1 MGGGGGI
8 LSPITQAVFGKPQ
21 TVDTPNYSNAA
32 QETAAGNL
40 ANAQATTQANRVNQN
55 TPYGSLNYVQGT
67 DANGNPTWTANQT
80 AAPQLGNAI
89 NANLGNLS
97 NTYSQNFQAPA
108 AFQGIAQYQPVQAQ
122 SFNSSGDLPGIGFY
136 GSRLNAQQ
144 LDPNALKA
152 LPQYDV
158 NTKINQAALPTY
170 GIDPGQSYT
179 DAIMQRLQPSLT
191 RQSAAS
197 DAQLANQGIMPGS
210 EAYNTAKT
218 LLSQNQND
226 ALTSAIVNGMQTGL
240 QANQQAYGQQAGQI
254 GLNLQGQGQNF
265 GQGIAGNQQYMGA
278 NNQAYQQQLANQ
290 QLGIGAQNQSFNQ
303 ALAQNQYGLAAQNQA
318 YNQGINT
325 QNQAFNQGVTQYN
338 MPLQTA
344 IGLQSL
350 ASPNN
355 YVNPYNQQMTGGAD
369 QTSAMMAANQSNQA
383 NANAQNAQNNAMM
396 SGLFTLGGA
405 AIKKYG

>member
-21 TVDTPNYSNAA
+21 TVDTPNYSQAA
-32 QETAAGNL
+32 QDTAAGNL
-40 ANAQATTQANRVNQN
+40 ANAQATTIANRVNQN

-80 AAPQLGNAI
+80 AAPQLANAI
-89 NANLGNLS
+89 NSNLGNLA
-97 NTYSQNFQAPA
+97 NTYSQG
-108 AFQGIAQYQPVQAQ
+108 FQGPGAYQPVQAQ
-122 SFNSSGDLPGIGFY
+122 TFSTSGDLPGIGFY

-152 LPQYDV
+152 LPQFDV
-158 NTKINQAALPTY
+158 NTQINQSQLPSY

-179 DAIMQRLQPSLT
+179 DAIMQRLQPSLA
-191 RQSAAS
+191 RQSASS
-197 DAQLANQGIMPGS
+197 DVQLANQGIMPGS
-210 EAYNTAKT
+210 EAYKTAKT

-226 ALTSAIVNGMQTGL
+226 ALTSAIVGGMQTGL

-278 NNQAYQQQLANQ
+278 NSQAYQQQLANQ
-290 QLGIGAQNQSFNQ
+290 QLGMQAQNQAFNQ
-303 ALAQNQYGLAAQNQA
+303 AMGQNQYGLGAQ
-318 YNQGINT
+318 G
-325 QNQAFNQGVTQYN
+325 QAFNQGVTQYN
-338 MPLQTA
+338 MPLATA
-344 IGLQSL
+344 QGLQNL

-355 YVNPYNQQMTGGAD
+355 YVNPYNQSMTGGPD
-369 QTSAMMAANQSNQA
+369 YTSAMMAANQSNQA

-396 SGLFTLGGA
+396 GGLFSLGGALGGA
-405 AIKKYG
+405 AIKKWG